1 MTGGLGNSY
10 RALTRTHAYDARV
23 RENSFGQP
31 VGPSVE
37 GWQPRPFPDVA
48 ALRGQWCRVEALRA
62 DHLDGLYAELCGPEH
77 EQLWTYSPHGPFTD
91 PGDFAQLLDRR
102 LEDSESVALVVVD
115 GEGVACGIA
124 NYMAID
130 QASGSVEIGG
140 IVLGPRLQRTT
151 AATEAMYLL
160 ARHVFELGYR
170 RYEWK
175 CDSLNEPSRRAAA
188 RLGFTYEGR
197 FRNHVVYKGRSR
209 DSDWFSITDTE
220 WPALAPAFEEWL
232 DPANF
237 VDGVQQSP
245 LRF

>member
-1 MTGGLGNSY
+1 
-10 RALTRTHAYDARV
+10 V
-23 RENSFGQP
+23 RENDLNGFGQP
-31 VGPSVE
+31 TGPPVD
-37 GWQPRPFPDVA
+37 GWQPCAFPDVA
-48 ALRGQWCRVEALRA
+48 VLRGRWCRVEALRA
-62 DHLDGLYAELCGPEH
+62 DHLDDLYAELCGAEH
-77 EQLWTYSPHGPFTD
+77 EQLWTYSPHGPFAD
-91 PGDFAQLLDRR
+91 PGVFAQLLDQRID
-102 LEDSESVALVVVD
+102 DSESVAVVIVD
-115 GEGVACGIA
+115 NEGVACGIA
-124 NYMAID
+124 NYLAID

-160 ARHVFELGYR
+160 AQHVFDLGYR

-175 CDSLNEPSRRAAA
+175 CDALNEPSRRAAA

-209 DSDWFSITDTE
+209 DSDWFSITDAE
-220 WPALAPAFEEWL
+220 WPALAPAFEKWL